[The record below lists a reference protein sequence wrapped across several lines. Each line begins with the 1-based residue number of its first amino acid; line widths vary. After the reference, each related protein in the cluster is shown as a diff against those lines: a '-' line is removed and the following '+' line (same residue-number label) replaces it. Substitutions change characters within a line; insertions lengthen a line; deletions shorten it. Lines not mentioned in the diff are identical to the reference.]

1 MAFRVRNQCYRFATA
16 SSFYKQNILPA
27 MDGYCSGARKNRLS
41 SVDGR
46 CDGLWPA
53 AVFGIEQLDQLP
65 GKNAVP
71 AGSSALPKGR

>member
-1 MAFRVRNQCYRFATA
+1 
-16 SSFYKQNILPA
+16 